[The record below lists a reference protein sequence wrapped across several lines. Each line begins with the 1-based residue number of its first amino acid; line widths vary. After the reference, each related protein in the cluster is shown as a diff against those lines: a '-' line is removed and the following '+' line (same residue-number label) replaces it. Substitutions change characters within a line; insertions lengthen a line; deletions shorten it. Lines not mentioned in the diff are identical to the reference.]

1 MKEIFMFLFG
11 AVTGITLLITWACCV
26 IGDRESRR
34 EEEELREHDKEQP

>member
-1 MKEIFMFLFG
+1 MTRDIIMFLFG

-34 EEEELREHDKEQP
+34 EEEEMRENDRT